1 MRRRF
6 FVDEFAN
13 GRSVTQGDAAHHL
26 VRVLRAQAGQEYELS
41 DGQAAWLARITSVE
55 RDRVDW
61 ELLEKL
67 PFRTR
72 ELQTT
77 LLLSVVKF
85 DAFEWALEK
94 ATELGVNRIVPVA
107 AERSEKALLAAASK
121 RAERWKKILLGA
133 AEQSRRVQ
141 IPSLDAPATAAHV
154 FSIESAGLKLLLSER
169 SDAPSLRILL
179 RGATATNV
187 ALAVGPEGGWTD
199 EELAVADRAGFR
211 QGSMGELILRT
222 ETAVIA
228 ALASVNYEFLGRESQ

>member
-6 FVDEFAN
+6 FVDEFES
-13 GRSVTQGDAAHHL
+13 GRSSTRGEAAHHL
-26 VRVLRAQAGQEYELS
+26 IRVLRAQEGQEYELS
-41 DGQAAWLARITSVE
+41 DGEAAWLARITSVE

-61 ELLEKL
+61 ELLERL
-67 PFRTR
+67 PFRDP
-72 ELQTT
+72 EVQTT

-94 ATELGVNRIVPVA
+94 ATELGVDRIVPVA

-121 RAERWKKILLGA
+121 RAERWRKILLGA
-133 AEQSRRVQ
+133 AEQSRRVR
-141 IPSLDAPATAAHV
+141 IPSLDALAKAEHV
-154 FSIESAGLKLLLSER
+154 FSTENADLKLLLSER
-169 SDAPSLRILL
+169 RDAPSLRTLL
-179 RGATATNV
+179 RGAAAKSL

-199 EELAVADRAGFR
+199 EELAAANRAGFR

-228 ALASVNYEFLGRESQ
+228 ALASVNYELLGRENQ

>member
-1 MRRRF
+1 
-6 FVDEFAN
+6 
-13 GRSVTQGDAAHHL
+13 
-26 VRVLRAQAGQEYELS
+26 
-41 DGQAAWLARITSVE
+41 
-55 RDRVDW
+55 
-61 ELLEKL
+61 
-67 PFRTR
+67 
-72 ELQTT
+72 
-77 LLLSVVKF
+77 VKF

-94 ATELGVNRIVPVA
+94 ATELGVSRIVPVA

-141 IPSLDAPATAAHV
+141 IPSLDVLAKAEHV
-154 FSIESAGLKLLLSER
+154 FSIENGDLKLLLSER
-169 SDAPSLRILL
+169 PDAPSLRVLL

-187 ALAVGPEGGWTD
+187 VLAVGPEGGWTD

-211 QGSMGELILRT
+211 QGSIGELILRT